1 MKWFTIVSLSLIG
14 SASAFT
20 APTMAT
26 RAVGRKTAAKS
37 ATRTISKKKVVA
49 KAPVE
54 KAATKKVVAKKPGFN
69 FFAKKPV
76 AETPAATK
84 SVGKKSV
91 GKKTFAK
98 KVVAKKV
105 VAKKVV
111 AKKVVAKKV
120 VAKKVVA
127 KKVVAKKPIA
137 KKPIAK
143 KPVAKK
149 PVAKKPF
156 ARKTVA
162 KKPAAK
168 KGVAKKA
175 VANAS
180 SSGPPSSKGYP
191 SFAEGASKIAFNVKI
206 SGSPPPRGYQQPDF
220 ADPRLQIKRDPA
232 VWAAAAKTR
241 QAPLAGNVDFA
252 YDDGLTVIER
262 RQKKDLPTFLSGS
275 AKSQIDT
282 TAIRGDITADNLLF
296 GLDADRFQLLF
307 ITVFGLFTLIGC
319 LSGTVTL

>member
-76 AETPAATK
+76 AAEPAATK
-84 SVGKKSV
+84 PVGKKSV
-91 GKKTFAK
+91 GKKPFAKKVVEK

-111 AKKVVAKKV
+111 AKKVVAKKPI
-120 VAKKVVA
+120 
-127 KKVVAKKPIA
+127 AKKPIA

-175 VANAS
+175 VANTS

-191 SFAEGASKIAFNVKI
+191 SFAEGASKIAFNVNI

-220 ADPRLQIKRDPA
+220 SDPRLQIKRDPA

-241 QAPLAGNVDFA
+241 QAPLAGNVDFV
-252 YDDGLTVIER
+252 YEDGLTAIER
-262 RQKKDLPTFLSGS
+262 RQKENLPTFLSGS

-282 TAIRGDITADNLLF
+282 TAIRSDIVADNLLF